1 MSTILPTRSGGPQVA
16 PEATPDAPT
25 VTRDSNRSR
34 GRLAQTVAFLTPPA
48 LVAIAAIGVWYVLT
62 YLVLTGSQRLLLP
75 PAHEVVRDG
84 LLTWQFLSVILG
96 GLWST
101 TQVTLFGL
109 GLAIVLGMGLAT
121 LMSQARWLE
130 RTIFPYA
137 VMVQAVPIV
146 AIVPLLSIWF
156 GRNYASRVVVTV
168 IISLFPIITN
178 TLFGLRSVDRS
189 QHDLFTLHGAGRWT
203 RLRKLQFPAAM
214 PAIFTGLRIAAGLA
228 VIGAIVG
235 DFFFRQGNPGIGRLL
250 STYQLRLQAD
260 QMIVAIFFSS
270 LLGLALFTFFGL
282 AGHRATRAWYQ
293 SSRSHV
299 RLGGEDRPDREKGPL
314 QNSADNR
321 RITGR

>member
-1 MSTILPTRSGGPQVA
+1 MSTILPTRSGGPEIA
-16 PEATPDAPT
+16 PEATPDSPT
-25 VTRDSNRSR
+25 LTPEANRTRR
-34 GRLAQTVAFLTPPA
+34 RLAQAVAFLTPPA
-48 LVAIAAIGVWYVLT
+48 LVAIAAVGLWYLLT

-84 LLTWQFLSVILG
+84 LLTWKFLSVILG

-109 GLAIVLGMGLAT
+109 GLAIVLGTGLAT

-146 AIVPLLSIWF
+146 AIVPLLSLWF

-203 RLRKLQFPAAM
+203 RLRKLQFPSAM

-270 LLGLALFTFFGL
+270 LLGLALFTFVGS
-282 AGHRATRAWYQ
+282 AGHRATRTWHQ
-293 SSRSHV
+293 STRSPV
-299 RLGGEDRPDREKGPL
+299 GGEDPLDRKKGPR
-314 QNSADNR
+314 QNSADQR

>member
-1 MSTILPTRSGGPQVA
+1 MSTALPTRSGGPRVA
-16 PEATPDAPT
+16 PEAEPDAPT
-25 VTRDSNRSR
+25 VSSDSNRNR
-34 GRLAQTVAFLTPPA
+34 GRFAQAVAFLTPPA
-48 LVAIAAIGVWYVLT
+48 LVAVATVGVWYVLT
-62 YLVLTGSQRLLLP
+62 FLVLEGSQRLLLP

-84 LLTWQFLSVILG
+84 LLTWKFLSVILG

-109 GLAIVLGMGLAT
+109 GLAILLGVALAT

-146 AIVPLLSIWF
+146 AIIPLLSIWF

-178 TLFGLRSVDRS
+178 TLFGLKSVDRS

-203 RLRKLQFPAAM
+203 RLRKLQFPTAM

-282 AGHRATRAWYQ
+282 AGHRATRAWHQ
-293 SSRSHV
+293 SARSPV
-299 RLGGEDRPDREKGPL
+299 RLDREDPF
-314 QNSADNR
+314 DR
-321 RITGR
+321 GRATTEFRS